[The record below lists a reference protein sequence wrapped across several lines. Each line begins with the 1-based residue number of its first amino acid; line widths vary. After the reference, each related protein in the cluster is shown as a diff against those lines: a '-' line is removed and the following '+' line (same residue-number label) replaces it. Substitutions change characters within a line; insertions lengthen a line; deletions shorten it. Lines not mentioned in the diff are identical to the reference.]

1 MSSAAPS
8 SGPRLAWDA
17 TVVRPPLSGVHLSV
31 LAELRAM
38 LDLPGAAAG
47 VLFALCSEL
56 RQKAVAAG
64 LAAPSLSPGLRH
76 VFRRILWQQLRLPNL
91 LRDTDVLHAMAYT
104 APLRCPVP
112 VVLNVHDIIA
122 LEHPELCSRANLWHM
137 RLLLARSIRRAAVNV
152 TTTRHVADRVKAVL
166 GIPADRLAVVPL
178 GVDAARFAT
187 PSALPSRERPYLLF
201 VGNIEPKK
209 GLETLLDAYART
221 ASFLG
226 LDLVL
231 AGRPGWKCDA
241 LLERIRHWSGPGRV
255 ETVGRVDD
263 AELVRLYQGAWAF
276 VFPSRC
282 EGFGM
287 PLLEAMA
294 AGTPVVHSDH
304 PAVAEVM
311 GNAGLSFPVGDAEA
325 LAQTLRRLHA
335 STSQQHECSEA
346 GRHRAAEF
354 TWERRARTVLDILRA
369 TARTGA

>member
-1 MSSAAPS
+1 MSSAALS
-8 SGPRLAWDA
+8 SGPRFAWDA

-31 LAELRAM
+31 RAELQAM
-38 LDLPGAAAG
+38 LGLPGTAGG
-47 VLFALCSEL
+47 VLFALDQEL
-56 RQKAVAAG
+56 RQQAAETGIAV
-64 LAAPSLSPGLRH
+64 PPLSPGLRH
-76 VFRRILWQQLRLPNL
+76 VFRRILWQQLRLPSL
-91 LRDTDVLHAMAYT
+91 LRDADVLHAMAYT
-104 APLRCPVP
+104 APLRGPVP

-122 LEHPELCSRANLWHM
+122 LEHPELCSLANLWHM

-166 GIPADRLAVVPL
+166 GIPAERLAVVPL
-178 GVDAARFAT
+178 GVDAARFAA
-187 PSALPSRERPYLLF
+187 PSALPPRERPYLLF

-221 ASFLG
+221 ASSLG

-231 AGRPGWKCDA
+231 AGRPGWKCGA
-241 LLERIRHWSGPGRV
+241 LLERLRHWSGPGRV
-255 ETVGRVDD
+255 EAVGRVDD

-294 AGTPVVHSDH
+294 AGAPVVHSDH
-304 PAVAEVM
+304 PAVAEVV
-311 GNAGLSFPVGDAEA
+311 GDAGLPFPVGDAEV

-335 STSQQHECSEA
+335 STGQRHECVVA
-346 GRHRAAEF
+346 GRCRAAGF
-354 TWERRARTVLDILRA
+354 TWEKRARGVLDILQAAARA
-369 TARTGA
+369 RA